1 MNVLAD
7 AKKEYT
13 QQLVGVLTPEIYI
26 GVKSIYD
33 AAFNHCTKVK
43 DKNILKKFQILLS
56 SVPQWNQ
63 SKVNDEYSRI
73 VKKSDCDFIEDL
85 ITAVFVSHTKV
96 LSSIQIKKNNKS
108 IPVNVPVGSFF
119 IHKCYIQCARNFWR
133 KAWLL
138 DNTISTIDI
147 QRNMIDSEK
156 LIEES
161 IKETIRKLLPVRY
174 ILKEYIDQ
182 DYKDDDIN
190 DDIEA
195 NLSKSTKENLRKLV
209 RTELQTLSRSSID
222 DNYSMLEIPNDMI
235 DNSRIPIN
243 SETKVNS
250 NLQET
255 INNKVDDDIKN
266 AQIIEN
272 NKSTNTDFETDS
284 DANTKNSLS
293 KLNMDSEEESINL
306 EDNQEKAIKEVTA
319 QIDKSDRENF
329 NKLTEDTVNT
339 PSESTHKI
347 ENDKQVLEESIDQK
361 DEEKVPLSKGGKPI
375 LNNVENNNQSDNL
388 ASQSFSEVKSIE
400 NEPSKDSF
408 AISENNPVETTNLEI
423 QEKNDVEPKELK
435 VINIGKVVNSQKT
448 LVDNLEKIIDA
459 EDEEKTYSIKKNID
473 KSEKE
478 LDTIEITDNNKTLE
492 SNVDNV
498 KEELNNVVKEELNNV
513 AKEEEHNVA
522 KEEAHNVTKG
532 EIEDL
537 KNKVVVEDIEEI
549 SSADNESNSD
559 KKQVSYQEP
568 PINKVMDKIND
579 YTSLD
584 SAAQELKELVN
595 KEDIDKLEILSN
607 NNTLQELK
615 KDIKEDIKNNQSQTD
630 KIDDEEAF
638 SFFDDA
644 AQFM

>member
-1 MNVLAD
+1 MSRYNMNVLAD

-26 GVKSIYD
+26 GIKSIYD
-33 AAFNHCTKVK
+33 AAFSHCKKVK

-63 SKVNDEYSRI
+63 SKVNDEYLRI

-138 DNTISTIDI
+138 DNTVSTIDI

-190 DDIEA
+190 DEIEA
-195 NLSKSTKENLRKLV
+195 NLTKSTKENLRKLV
-209 RTELQTLSRSSID
+209 RSELQTLSRSSID

-235 DNSRIPIN
+235 DNSRVPVN
-243 SETKVNS
+243 SETKIN
-250 NLQET
+250 NELQET
-255 INNKVDDDIKN
+255 TDKKVVDDVKN
-266 AQIIEN
+266 TEIIEN
-272 NKSTNTDFETDS
+272 NKSTNTDFDTESYT
-284 DANTKNSLS
+284 NTKNNLS
-293 KLNMDSEEESINL
+293 KLNVDSEEESVNL
-306 EDNQEKAIKEVTA
+306 ENSQEKAVKEDIAETN
-319 QIDKSDRENF
+319 ISDIENPI
-329 NKLTEDTVNT
+329 NQTENT
-339 PSESTHKI
+339 ENSLPESTHKI
-347 ENDKQVLEESIDQK
+347 ENDKQVLKESVDKK
-361 DEEKVPLSKGGKPI
+361 DEENITLSAEEEPV
-375 LNNVENNNQSDNL
+375 LNTVENINQNDN
-388 ASQSFSEVKSIE
+388 SVPEVVTDVKSTE
-400 NEPSKDSF
+400 NEPVKDSSK
-408 AISENNPVETTNLEI
+408 IKENNPVEKTDLEI
-423 QEKNDVEPKELK
+423 EEKTDVEQKELK
-435 VINIGKVVNSQKT
+435 VINIDKVTNSEKT
-448 LVDNLEKIIDA
+448 LVNNVEKIINE
-459 EDEEKTYSIKKNID
+459 EDQHITTSVEKSK
-473 KSEKE
+473 KE
-478 LDTIEITDNNKTLE
+478 LVPVPVTDNNKTLE
-492 SNVDNV
+492 DNIDNV
-498 KEELNNVVKEELNNV
+498 NKELHNDEKE
-513 AKEEEHNVA
+513 K
-522 KEEAHNVTKG
+522 
-532 EIEDL
+532 IEDL
-537 KNKVVVEDIEEI
+537 KNKVIVEDVEEI
-549 SSADNESNSD
+549 SSVDNESTLD
-559 KKQVSYQEP
+559 KKQISYQEP

-615 KDIKEDIKNNQSQTD
+615 KDIKEDIRNNQSQNNE
-630 KIDDEEAF
+630 IEDEEAF

-644 AQFM
+644 AQFI

>member
-26 GVKSIYD
+26 GIKSIYD
-33 AAFNHCTKVK
+33 AAFSHCKKVK

-63 SKVNDEYSRI
+63 SKVNDEYLRI

-138 DNTISTIDI
+138 DNTVSTIDI

-190 DDIEA
+190 DEIEA
-195 NLSKSTKENLRKLV
+195 NLTKSTKENLRKLV
-209 RTELQTLSRSSID
+209 RSELQTLSRSSID

-235 DNSRIPIN
+235 DNSRVPVN
-243 SETKVNS
+243 SETKIN
-250 NLQET
+250 NELQET
-255 INNKVDDDIKN
+255 TDKKVVDDVKN
-266 AQIIEN
+266 TEIIEN
-272 NKSTNTDFETDS
+272 NKSTNTDFDTESYT
-284 DANTKNSLS
+284 NTKNNLS
-293 KLNMDSEEESINL
+293 KLNVDSEEESVNL
-306 EDNQEKAIKEVTA
+306 ENSQEKAVKEDIAETN
-319 QIDKSDRENF
+319 ISDIENPI
-329 NKLTEDTVNT
+329 NQTENT
-339 PSESTHKI
+339 ENSLPESTHKI
-347 ENDKQVLEESIDQK
+347 ENDKQVLKESVDKK
-361 DEEKVPLSKGGKPI
+361 DEENITLSAEEEPV
-375 LNNVENNNQSDNL
+375 LNTVENINQNDN
-388 ASQSFSEVKSIE
+388 SVPEVVTDVKSTE
-400 NEPSKDSF
+400 NEPVKDSSK
-408 AISENNPVETTNLEI
+408 IKENNPVEKTDLEI
-423 QEKNDVEPKELK
+423 EEKTDVEQKELK
-435 VINIGKVVNSQKT
+435 VINIDKVTNSEKT
-448 LVDNLEKIIDA
+448 LVNNVEKIINE
-459 EDEEKTYSIKKNID
+459 EDQHITTSVEKSK
-473 KSEKE
+473 KE
-478 LDTIEITDNNKTLE
+478 LVPVPVTDNNKTLE
-492 SNVDNV
+492 DNIDNV
-498 KEELNNVVKEELNNV
+498 NKELHNDEKE
-513 AKEEEHNVA
+513 K
-522 KEEAHNVTKG
+522 
-532 EIEDL
+532 IEDL
-537 KNKVVVEDIEEI
+537 KNKVIVEDVEEI
-549 SSADNESNSD
+549 SSVDNESTLD
-559 KKQVSYQEP
+559 KKQISYQEP

-615 KDIKEDIKNNQSQTD
+615 KDIKEDIRNNQSQNNE
-630 KIDDEEAF
+630 IEDEEAF

-644 AQFM
+644 AQFI

>member
-26 GVKSIYD
+26 GIKSIYD
-33 AAFNHCTKVK
+33 AAFSHCKKVK

-63 SKVNDEYSRI
+63 SKVNDEYLRI

-138 DNTISTIDI
+138 DNTVSTIDI

-190 DDIEA
+190 DEIEA
-195 NLSKSTKENLRKLV
+195 NLTKSTKENLRKLV
-209 RTELQTLSRSSID
+209 RSELQTLSRSSID

-235 DNSRIPIN
+235 DNSRVPIN
-243 SETKVNS
+243 SESKLNS
-250 NLQET
+250 DLQET
-255 INNKVDDDIKN
+255 TDKKVDDDVKN
-266 AQIIEN
+266 TEIIEN
-272 NKSTNTDFETDS
+272 NKSTNTDFETAS
-284 DANTKNSLS
+284 YTNTKNNLS

-306 EDNQEKAIKEVTA
+306 EDNQQKAIKEVIGESNT
-319 QIDKSDRENF
+319 SDRENHS
-329 NKLTEDTVNT
+329 NPTEDTVNT
-339 PSESTHKI
+339 LSESRDKI
-347 ENDKQVLEESIDQK
+347 ENDKQVLKESGGQKAEENITLSA
-361 DEEKVPLSKGGKPI
+361 EEEPI
-375 LNNVENNNQSDNL
+375 LNTVENINQSNNPVPQAVVD
-388 ASQSFSEVKSIE
+388 VKSIE
-400 NEPSKDSF
+400 NEPAKDSPRTK
-408 AISENNPVETTNLEI
+408 ENKPLAKTNLEI
-423 QEKNDVEPKELK
+423 EEKTDVEQKELK
-435 VINIGKVVNSQKT
+435 VINIDKVANSEKPLVNN
-448 LVDNLEKIIDA
+448 VEKIINE
-459 EDEEKTYSIKKNID
+459 EDQHITTCVEKSK
-473 KSEKE
+473 KE
-478 LDTIEITDNNKTLE
+478 LVTVPATDNNKTLE
-492 SNVDNV
+492 NNIDNV
-498 KEELNNVVKEELNNV
+498 NKELHND
-513 AKEEEHNVA
+513 AKEKIEE
-522 KEEAHNVTKG
+522 
-532 EIEDL
+532 L
-537 KNKVVVEDIEEI
+537 KNKVIVEDVDEI
-549 SSADNESNSD
+549 SSADDEPGLD
-559 KKQVSYQEP
+559 KKQIPYQEP

-615 KDIKEDIKNNQSQTD
+615 KDIKEDIKNNQSQNNE
-630 KIDDEEAF
+630 IDDEEAF

>member
-1 MNVLAD
+1 MSRYNMNVLAD

-26 GVKSIYD
+26 GIKSIYD
-33 AAFNHCTKVK
+33 AAFSHCKKVK

-63 SKVNDEYSRI
+63 SKVNDEYLRI

-138 DNTISTIDI
+138 DNTVSTIDI

-190 DDIEA
+190 DEIEA
-195 NLSKSTKENLRKLV
+195 NLTKSTKENLRKLV
-209 RTELQTLSRSSID
+209 RSELQTLSRSSID

-235 DNSRIPIN
+235 DNSRVPVN
-243 SETKVNS
+243 SETKIN
-250 NLQET
+250 NELQET
-255 INNKVDDDIKN
+255 TDKKVVDDVKN
-266 AQIIEN
+266 TEIIEN
-272 NKSTNTDFETDS
+272 NKSTNTDFDTESYT
-284 DANTKNSLS
+284 NTKNSLS
-293 KLNMDSEEESINL
+293 KLNVDSEEESVNL
-306 EDNQEKAIKEVTA
+306 ENSQEKAVKEDIAETN
-319 QIDKSDRENF
+319 ISDIENPI
-329 NKLTEDTVNT
+329 NQTENT
-339 PSESTHKI
+339 ENSLPESTHKI
-347 ENDKQVLEESIDQK
+347 ENDKQVLKESVDKK
-361 DEEKVPLSKGGKPI
+361 DEENITLSAEEEPV
-375 LNNVENNNQSDNL
+375 LNTVENINQNDN
-388 ASQSFSEVKSIE
+388 SVPEVVTDVKSTE
-400 NEPSKDSF
+400 NEPVKDSSK
-408 AISENNPVETTNLEI
+408 IKENNPVEKTDLEI
-423 QEKNDVEPKELK
+423 EEKTDVEQKELK
-435 VINIGKVVNSQKT
+435 VINIDKVTNSEKT
-448 LVDNLEKIIDA
+448 LVNNVEKIINE
-459 EDEEKTYSIKKNID
+459 EDQHITTSVEKSK
-473 KSEKE
+473 KE
-478 LDTIEITDNNKTLE
+478 LVPVPVTDNNKTLE
-492 SNVDNV
+492 DNIDNV
-498 KEELNNVVKEELNNV
+498 NKELHNDEKE
-513 AKEEEHNVA
+513 K
-522 KEEAHNVTKG
+522 
-532 EIEDL
+532 IEDL
-537 KNKVVVEDIEEI
+537 KNKVIVEDVEEI
-549 SSADNESNSD
+549 SSVDNESTLD
-559 KKQVSYQEP
+559 KKQISYQEP

-615 KDIKEDIKNNQSQTD
+615 KDIKEDIRNNQSQNNE
-630 KIDDEEAF
+630 IEDEEAF

-644 AQFM
+644 AQFI

>member
-1 MNVLAD
+1 MSRYNMNVLAD

-26 GVKSIYD
+26 GIKSIYD
-33 AAFNHCTKVK
+33 AAFSHCKKVK

-63 SKVNDEYSRI
+63 SKVNDEYLRI

-138 DNTISTIDI
+138 DNTVSTIDI

-190 DDIEA
+190 DEIEA
-195 NLSKSTKENLRKLV
+195 NLTKSTKENLRKLV
-209 RTELQTLSRSSID
+209 RSELQTLSRSSID

-235 DNSRIPIN
+235 DNSRVPVN
-243 SETKVNS
+243 SETKIN
-250 NLQET
+250 NELQET
-255 INNKVDDDIKN
+255 TDKKVVDDVKN
-266 AQIIEN
+266 TEIIEN
-272 NKSTNTDFETDS
+272 NKSTNTDFDTESYT
-284 DANTKNSLS
+284 NTKNNLS
-293 KLNMDSEEESINL
+293 KLNVDSEEESVNL
-306 EDNQEKAIKEVTA
+306 ENSQEKAVKEDIAETN
-319 QIDKSDRENF
+319 ISDIENPI
-329 NKLTEDTVNT
+329 NQTENT
-339 PSESTHKI
+339 ENSLPESTHKI
-347 ENDKQVLEESIDQK
+347 KNDNQVLKESVDKK
-361 DEEKVPLSKGGKPI
+361 DEENITLSAEEEPV
-375 LNNVENNNQSDNL
+375 LNTVENINQNDN
-388 ASQSFSEVKSIE
+388 SVPEVVTDVKSTE
-400 NEPSKDSF
+400 NEPVKDSSK
-408 AISENNPVETTNLEI
+408 IKENNPVEKTDLEI
-423 QEKNDVEPKELK
+423 EEKTDVEQKELK
-435 VINIGKVVNSQKT
+435 VINIDKVTNSEKT
-448 LVDNLEKIIDA
+448 LVNNVEKIINE
-459 EDEEKTYSIKKNID
+459 EDQHITTSVEKSK
-473 KSEKE
+473 KE
-478 LDTIEITDNNKTLE
+478 LVPVPVTDNNKTLE
-492 SNVDNV
+492 DNIDNV
-498 KEELNNVVKEELNNV
+498 NKELHNDEKE
-513 AKEEEHNVA
+513 K
-522 KEEAHNVTKG
+522 
-532 EIEDL
+532 IEDL
-537 KNKVVVEDIEEI
+537 KNKVIVEDVEEI
-549 SSADNESNSD
+549 SSVDNESTLD
-559 KKQVSYQEP
+559 KKQIPYQEP

-615 KDIKEDIKNNQSQTD
+615 KDIKEDIRNNQSQNNE
-630 KIDDEEAF
+630 IEDEEAF

-644 AQFM
+644 AQFI

>member
-26 GVKSIYD
+26 GIKSIYD
-33 AAFNHCTKVK
+33 AAFSHCKKVK

-63 SKVNDEYSRI
+63 SKVNDEYLRI

-138 DNTISTIDI
+138 DNTVSTIDI

-190 DDIEA
+190 DEIEA
-195 NLSKSTKENLRKLV
+195 NLTKSTKENLRKLV
-209 RTELQTLSRSSID
+209 RSELQTLSRSSID

-235 DNSRIPIN
+235 DNSRVPIN
-243 SETKVNS
+243 SESKLNS
-250 NLQET
+250 DLQE
-255 INNKVDDDIKN
+255 NRDKKVDDDRKN
-266 AQIIEN
+266 TEIIEN
-272 NKSTNTDFETDS
+272 NKSTNTDFETAS
-284 DANTKNSLS
+284 YTNTKNNLS

-306 EDNQEKAIKEVTA
+306 EDNQEKALKEVIAEPNT
-319 QIDKSDRENF
+319 SDTENHS
-329 NKLTEDTVNT
+329 NPTEDTVNT
-339 PSESTHKI
+339 LPESTHKI
-347 ENDKQVLEESIDQK
+347 ENDKQVLKESIGQK
-361 DEEKVPLSKGGKPI
+361 DEENVTLSAEEEPI
-375 LNNVENNNQSDNL
+375 LNNVEKINQSNNPVPQAVAD
-388 ASQSFSEVKSIE
+388 VKSIE
-400 NEPSKDSF
+400 HEPAKDSPRTKENKP
-408 AISENNPVETTNLEI
+408 SEKTNLEI
-423 QEKNDVEPKELK
+423 EEKTDVEQKELK
-435 VINIGKVVNSQKT
+435 VINIDKVPN
-448 LVDNLEKIIDA
+448 
-459 EDEEKTYSIKKNID
+459 
-473 KSEKE
+473 SEKPLVNNVEKVINEEDQHITTSVEKSKKE
-478 LDTIEITDNNKTLE
+478 LVTVLATDNNKTLE
-492 SNVDNV
+492 DNIDNV
-498 KEELNNVVKEELNNV
+498 NKEPHND
-513 AKEEEHNVA
+513 AKEKIEE
-522 KEEAHNVTKG
+522 
-532 EIEDL
+532 L
-537 KNKVVVEDIEEI
+537 KNKVIVEDVDEI
-549 SSADNESNSD
+549 SSADDESDQD
-559 KKQVSYQEP
+559 KKQIPYQEP

-615 KDIKEDIKNNQSQTD
+615 KDIKEDIKNNQSQNNE
-630 KIDDEEAF
+630 IDDEEAF

>member
-26 GVKSIYD
+26 GIKSIYD
-33 AAFNHCTKVK
+33 AAFSHCKKVK

-63 SKVNDEYSRI
+63 SKVNDEYLRI

-138 DNTISTIDI
+138 DNTVSTIDI

-190 DDIEA
+190 DEIEA
-195 NLSKSTKENLRKLV
+195 NLTKSTKENLRKLV
-209 RTELQTLSRSSID
+209 RSELQTLSRSSID

-235 DNSRIPIN
+235 DNSRVPVN
-243 SETKVNS
+243 SETKINS
-250 NLQET
+250 ELQET
-255 INNKVDDDIKN
+255 TDKKVVDDVKN
-266 AQIIEN
+266 TEIIEN
-272 NKSTNTDFETDS
+272 NKSTNTDFDTESYT
-284 DANTKNSLS
+284 NTKNNLS
-293 KLNMDSEEESINL
+293 KLNVDSEEESVNL
-306 EDNQEKAIKEVTA
+306 ENSQEKAVKEDIAETN
-319 QIDKSDRENF
+319 ISDIENPI
-329 NKLTEDTVNT
+329 NQTENT
-339 PSESTHKI
+339 EHSLPESTHKI
-347 ENDKQVLEESIDQK
+347 ENDTQVLKESVDKK
-361 DEEKVPLSKGGKPI
+361 DEENITLSAEEEPI
-375 LNNVENNNQSDNL
+375 LNTVENINQNDN
-388 ASQSFSEVKSIE
+388 SVPEVVTDVKSTE
-400 NEPSKDSF
+400 NEPVKDSSK
-408 AISENNPVETTNLEI
+408 IKENNPVEKINLEI
-423 QEKNDVEPKELK
+423 QEKTDVEQKELK
-435 VINIGKVVNSQKT
+435 VINIDKVTNSEKT
-448 LVDNLEKIIDA
+448 LVNNVEKIINE
-459 EDEEKTYSIKKNID
+459 EDQHITTSVEKSK
-473 KSEKE
+473 KE
-478 LDTIEITDNNKTLE
+478 LVPVPVTDNNKTLE
-492 SNVDNV
+492 DNIDNV
-498 KEELNNVVKEELNNV
+498 NKEL
-513 AKEEEHNVA
+513 HNDE
-522 KEEAHNVTKG
+522 K
-532 EIEDL
+532 IEDL
-537 KNKVVVEDIEEI
+537 KNKVIVEDVEEI
-549 SSADNESNSD
+549 SSVDNESTLD
-559 KKQVSYQEP
+559 KKQIPYQEP

-615 KDIKEDIKNNQSQTD
+615 KDIKEDIRNNQSQNNE
-630 KIDDEEAF
+630 IEDEEAF

-644 AQFM
+644 AQFI

>member
-1 MNVLAD
+1 MSRYNMNVLAD

-26 GVKSIYD
+26 GIKSIYD
-33 AAFNHCTKVK
+33 AAFSHCKKVK

-63 SKVNDEYSRI
+63 SKVNDEYLRI

-138 DNTISTIDI
+138 DNTVSTIDI

-190 DDIEA
+190 DEIEA
-195 NLSKSTKENLRKLV
+195 NLTKSTKENLRKLV
-209 RTELQTLSRSSID
+209 RSELQTLSRSSID

-235 DNSRIPIN
+235 DNSRVPIN
-243 SETKVNS
+243 SESKLNS
-250 NLQET
+250 DLQET
-255 INNKVDDDIKN
+255 TDKKVDDDVKN
-266 AQIIEN
+266 TEIIEN
-272 NKSTNTDFETDS
+272 NKSTNTDFETAS
-284 DANTKNSLS
+284 YTNTKNNLS

-306 EDNQEKAIKEVTA
+306 EDNQQKAIKEVIGESNT
-319 QIDKSDRENF
+319 SDRENHS
-329 NKLTEDTVNT
+329 NPTEDTVNT
-339 PSESTHKI
+339 LSESRDKI
-347 ENDKQVLEESIDQK
+347 ENDKQVLKESGGQKAEENITLSA
-361 DEEKVPLSKGGKPI
+361 EEEPI
-375 LNNVENNNQSDNL
+375 LNTVENINQSNNPVPQAVVD
-388 ASQSFSEVKSIE
+388 VKSIE
-400 NEPSKDSF
+400 NEPAKDSPRTK
-408 AISENNPVETTNLEI
+408 ENKPLAKTNLEI
-423 QEKNDVEPKELK
+423 EEKTDVEQKELK
-435 VINIGKVVNSQKT
+435 VINIDKVANSEKPLVNN
-448 LVDNLEKIIDA
+448 VEKIINE
-459 EDEEKTYSIKKNID
+459 EDQHITTCVEKSK
-473 KSEKE
+473 KE
-478 LDTIEITDNNKTLE
+478 LVTVPATDNNKTLE
-492 SNVDNV
+492 NNIDNV
-498 KEELNNVVKEELNNV
+498 NKELHND
-513 AKEEEHNVA
+513 AKEKIEE
-522 KEEAHNVTKG
+522 
-532 EIEDL
+532 L
-537 KNKVVVEDIEEI
+537 KNKVIVEDVDEI
-549 SSADNESNSD
+549 SSADDEPGLD
-559 KKQVSYQEP
+559 KKQIPYQEP

-615 KDIKEDIKNNQSQTD
+615 KDIKEDIKNNQSQNNE
-630 KIDDEEAF
+630 IDDEEAF